1 MLGFWNFDYIFILS
15 LPSLPHTPLH
25 TPSYLLLASHATSV
39 QLSSRFPRVSTL
51 GSVLSPD
58 PKLFDCS
65 AYMAWEVSLVV
76 WEVLVP
82 LCHPVT
88 DSKCINLCSFNLQET
103 TQCLHKVPS
112 IFSTF
117 ILLHEERGTYGDQLY
132 KLRTRCLLINSV
144 LTMQKHFNL
153 N

>member
-1 MLGFWNFDYIFILS
+1 
-15 LPSLPHTPLH
+15 
-25 TPSYLLLASHATSV
+25 
-39 QLSSRFPRVSTL
+39 
-51 GSVLSPD
+51 VLSPD

-76 WEVLVP
+76 WGVLVP
-82 LCHPVT
+82 LCHPET

-117 ILLHEERGTYGDQLY
+117 ILLHEERRTYGDQLY
-132 KLRTRCLLINSV
+132 KFRTRCLLINSV

-153 N
+153 NYLHFTIPWQRSKISYMTNLWKLYINKSLCFSEMASMWNLYFILFKAEKW